1 MRNRMLTVMATLG
14 GLLIV
19 TGSAPPTSFAVALT
33 ARNVIASSGLGGTT
47 ETWEATTVDYDNDG
61 DLDVMIGLHD
71 QGQRLFRN
79 NGAGWYVQVAA
90 TVWPRRN
97 SEGGI
102 PDRHAC
108 RWADVDQNGL
118 QDVYC
123 ASGRGG
129 DNTVKY
135 AKDNEL
141 WLQGPVGQFR
151 DVAAAWG
158 VGDLCGR
165 SHYVAFLDANGD
177 RFPDLFVANA
187 EERPVADACD
197 DPANGLTSE
206 FSKLYLNDGGTGYT
220 LDTTLGLGGNGGT
233 RCAEVMDYNR
243 DGYDDLLL
251 CGPPR
256 TQLYNGS
263 ATGFV
268 DVTAANG
275 LTLQYADAGLGDLDG
290 DGDLDM
296 VTAIWSEFAYRLNNN
311 GVFGRSVR
319 IAAVPSGGGGRSV
332 AIGDADGDGDMDVY
346 GLISNV
352 PNQTNPNDRI
362 FVNNRLR
369 FTSVWV
375 PGAGGVGDAVIAIDG
390 NADRK
395 VDFLVMNGNEKT
407 GPTQLIRLVT
417 TP

>member
-1 MRNRMLTVMATLG
+1 MRNRMLTAMATLG

-19 TGSAPPTSFAVALT
+19 TGSAAPTSFAVALT
-33 ARNVIASSGLGGTT
+33 ARNVIVSSGLGGTT

-123 ASGRGG
+123 AAGRGG

-141 WLQGPVGQFR
+141 WLQGPAGQFR
-151 DVAAAWG
+151 DVARRGVSVTCVVAATTSPSSTPTATTSPT
-158 VGDLCGR
+158 CSSPMPR
-165 SHYVAFLDANGD
+165 
-177 RFPDLFVANA
+177 
-187 EERPVADACD
+187 ERPVADACD

-220 LDTTLGLGGNGGT
+220 LDTTLGLGGNGGA
-233 RCAEVMDYNR
+233 RCAEVIDYNR

-256 TQLYNGS
+256 HSCT
-263 ATGFV
+263 
-268 DVTAANG
+268 
-275 LTLQYADAGLGDLDG
+275 
-290 DGDLDM
+290 
-296 VTAIWSEFAYRLNNN
+296 R
-311 GVFGRSVR
+311 VR
-319 IAAVPSGGGGRSV
+319 PPVSSMSP
-332 AIGDADGDGDMDVY
+332 
-346 GLISNV
+346 L
-352 PNQTNPNDRI
+352 
-362 FVNNRLR
+362 
-369 FTSVWV
+369 
-375 PGAGGVGDAVIAIDG
+375 
-390 NADRK
+390 
-395 VDFLVMNGNEKT
+395 
-407 GPTQLIRLVT
+407 PTV
-417 TP
+417 